1 MAILSWPTGVKP
13 SNFQARVRP
22 NQRVFTGPYSTST
35 QVLDLIGEVWVFAM
49 DLPDHVDQVE
59 GALLEAL
66 FDRMSGA
73 ANLIALPMFH
83 RLLPQ
88 GTLRDT
94 ADPVTVVNGSLAA
107 VNVVNGSLAAVTV
120 VSGQPTLESTIPQ
133 LVNTCTIITRPGK
146 TLLAGDHLGLITGQ
160 VVRVTVGGTADGSGR
175 LPIEFRP
182 RARTEIPGAT
192 VLLCDSPKV
201 NYRLA
206 PDGVPVVFR
215 KGVYEGPSLEGVE
228 QP

>member
-13 SNFQARVRP
+13 SNFQARIRP
-22 NQRVFTGPYSTST
+22 NQRVFTGPYSPST
-35 QVLDLIGEVWVFAM
+35 QVIDLIGEVWIFSM

-73 ANLIALPMFH
+73 ANLISLPMFH

-107 VNVVNGSLAAVTV
+107 VTVVNASLAAVTV
-120 VSGQPTLESTIPQ
+120 VSGQPTLESTIAQ
-133 LVNTCTIITRPGK
+133 LANTCTIITRPGK
-146 TLLAGDHLGLITGQ
+146 TLLAGDHLGVINGQ
-160 VVRVTVGGTADGSGR
+160 CVRVVVGGTADSNGR

-182 RARTEIPGAT
+182 RARTEIAGAT
-192 VLLCDSPKV
+192 VVLCDSPKV
-201 NYRLA
+201 NYRL
-206 PDGVPVVFR
+206 PSDGVPVVFR
-215 KGVYEGPSLEGVE
+215 KGVYDGPTLEGVE